1 MMTLSRTGYYCGIRC
16 WRQLHTDFG
25 KSRLAEIQ
33 VQRSHESFAGGARS
47 VSGSVANFG
56 TWSVD
61 EAAKTLTYHIRGSTY
76 PNQDGTNMES
86 TVRLTGDEWT
96 GTIARTTSGRQSVM
110 VWEWAK

>member
-1 MMTLSRTGYYCGIRC
+1 M
-16 WRQLHTDFG
+16 
-25 KSRLAEIQ
+25 
-33 VQRSHESFAGGARS
+33 
-47 VSGSVANFG
+47 ANFG